1 MRGFMFTVIV
11 PFKNAASWIRR
22 CAESLR
28 QLDGDIDFIF
38 VDDGSTDGGD
48 DIMYALEREDDRF
61 SVHFNTHEPGVSGTR
76 NTALDVIKDNLG
88 IKPDWISFLDADD
101 EYAPGALNAMIAS
114 TRMYPDAQLI
124 QLNHVRAV
132 NNGTIPRMQNPRG
145 KYDLYNLPKL
155 WMSSC
160 NKLFRADLI
169 EDIRFDEKLRH
180 GEDELFVLECLRRT
194 RCIYN
199 SEHIALYYHKDNPNS
214 LSTTTSFDDL
224 LGEQRALLDFLD
236 KYRDDGE
243 ITFAIRQRMTELWNN
258 AVYKRTFG
266 G

>member
-1 MRGFMFTVIV
+1 MVTIIV
-11 PFKNAASWIRR
+11 PFRDSALWIGR
-22 CAESLR
+22 CANSLKS
-28 QLDGDIDFIF
+28 LEGNIEVIF
-38 VDDGSTDGGD
+38 VDDNSQDNGAEIISAYTDT
-48 DIMYALEREDDRF
+48 RF
-61 SVHFNTHEPGVSGTR
+61 LLVRNKDTPGVSGAR
-76 NTALDVIKDNLG
+76 NTGLDWASG
-88 IKPDWISFLDADD
+88 DWISFLDADD
-101 EYAPGALNAMIAS
+101 EYAPGALNAINAS
-114 TRMYPDAQLI
+114 IRMYPDAQLI
-124 QLNHVRAV
+124 QLNHSRVV

-145 KYDLYNLPKL
+145 KYDLYHLPKL

-180 GEDELFVLECLRRT
+180 GEDELFVLECLKKT

-199 SEHIALYYHKDNPNS
+199 SEHIALHYHKDNPNS
-214 LSTTTSFDDL
+214 LSTTTSFDDC

-236 KYRDDGE
+236 HNREDME
-243 ITFAIRQRMTELWNN
+243 LCFAVRQRMTELWSN

>member
-1 MRGFMFTVIV
+1 MITIIV
-11 PFKNAASWIRR
+11 PYKNASSWIKR

-28 QLDGDIDFIF
+28 QLDGDMEFIF

-48 DIMYALEREDDRF
+48 GIMYALEREDDRF
-61 SVHFNTHEPGVSGTR
+61 SVHFNTHEPGVGGAR
-76 NTALDVIKDNLG
+76 NTALDVIKDHLG

-114 TRMYPDAQLI
+114 TRMYPDADLI
-124 QLNHVRAV
+124 QMNHVRVMPSGATV
-132 NNGTIPRMQNPRG
+132 PRMFNARG
-145 KYDLYNLPKL
+145 KYDLYGLPKL

-160 NKLFRADLI
+160 NKLFRRGLI
-169 EDIRFDEKLRH
+169 CDMTFDESLRH

-194 RCIYN
+194 RGIYN

-214 LSTTTSFDDL
+214 LSTTTSFDDC

-236 KYRDDGE
+236 KHRDDGE

>member
-1 MRGFMFTVIV
+1 MFTVII
-11 PFKNAASWIRR
+11 PFKNAAPWIRR

-28 QLDGDIDFIF
+28 QLDGDMEFIF
-38 VDDGSTDGGD
+38 VDDGSTDGGYEIVRAFAEQD
-48 DIMYALEREDDRF
+48 ERFMLLENQFGD
-61 SVHFNTHEPGVSGTR
+61 GVSGAR
-76 NTALDVIKDNLG
+76 NTGLDWASG
-88 IKPDWISFLDADD
+88 DWVSFLDADD

-114 TRMYPDAQLI
+114 TRMYPDADLI
-124 QLNHVRAV
+124 QMNHVRVMPSGATV
-132 NNGTIPRMQNPRG
+132 PRMFNARG
-145 KYDLYNLPKL
+145 KYDLYSLPKL

-160 NKLFRADLI
+160 NKLFRRSLI
-169 EDIRFDEKLRH
+169 SDMTFDESLRH
-180 GEDELFVLECLRRT
+180 GEDELFILECLRRT

-214 LSTTTSFDDL
+214 LSTTTSFSDL

-236 KYRDDGE
+236 KHRDDGE

>member
-1 MRGFMFTVIV
+1 MVTVIV
-11 PFKNAASWIRR
+11 PFKNAAPWIRR

-28 QLDGDIDFIF
+28 QLDGDIEFIF

-48 DIMYALEREDDRF
+48 EIMYALEREDDRF
-61 SVHFNTHEPGVSGTR
+61 SVHFNTHEPGVSGAR
-76 NTALDVIKDNLG
+76 NTALDVIRDHLG

-124 QLNHVRAV
+124 QLNHSRVV
-132 NNGTIPRMQNPRG
+132 NNGTIPRMPNPRG
-145 KYDLYNLPKL
+145 KYDLYHLPKL
-155 WMSSC
+155 WVSSC

-169 EDIRFDEKLRH
+169 ENIRFDESLRH
-180 GEDELFVLECLRRT
+180 GEDELFILECLRRT

-199 SEHIALYYHKDNPNS
+199 SEHVALHYHKDNPNS

-236 KYRDDGE
+236 EYRDDSE
-243 ITFAIRQRMTELWNN
+243 ITFAIRQRMTELWSN
-258 AVYKRTFG
+258 AVYKRSFG

>member
-11 PFKNAASWIRR
+11 PFKNAAPWIRR

-28 QLDGDIDFIF
+28 QLDGDMEFIF
-38 VDDGSTDGGD
+38 VDDNSTDGGGEIVEVFEAQD
-48 DIMYALEREDDRF
+48 ERFRCLMNE
-61 SVHFNTHEPGVSGTR
+61 NGEGVSGAR
-76 NTALDVIKDNLG
+76 NTGLDWASG
-88 IKPDWISFLDADD
+88 DWVSFLDADD

-114 TRMYPDAQLI
+114 TRMYPDADLI
-124 QLNHVRAV
+124 QMNHVRVMPSGATV
-132 NNGTIPRMQNPRG
+132 PRMFNARG
-145 KYDLYNLPKL
+145 KYDLYHLPKL

-160 NKLFRADLI
+160 NKLFRRDLI
-169 EDIRFDEKLRH
+169 CDMTFNESLRH
-180 GEDELFVLECLRRT
+180 GEDELFILECLRRT

-199 SEHIALYYHKDNPNS
+199 SEHIALHYHKDNPNS

-236 KYRDDGE
+236 EHRDDGE

>member
-1 MRGFMFTVIV
+1 MTLSIIVPVYNAAPYLKRCLDSLPIRDDVEVIV
-11 PFKNAASWIRR
+11 I
-22 CAESLR
+22 
-28 QLDGDIDFIF
+28 
-38 VDDGSTDGGD
+38 DDGSTDD
-48 DIMYALEREDDRF
+48 
-61 SVHFNTHEPGVSGTR
+61 SWNTCLKDMLAKHGRKAAQFAKNRGVSAAR
-76 NTALDVIKDNLG
+76 NEG
-88 IKPDWISFLDADD
+88 IKMATGEFISFLDADD
-101 EYAPGALNAMIAS
+101 EYAPGALNAINAS
-114 TRMYPDAQLI
+114 IRMYPDAELI
-124 QLNHVRAV
+124 QMNHMRGMQSGVTV
-132 NNGTIPRMQNPRG
+132 PRMFNAQG

-169 EDIRFDEKLRH
+169 EDIRFDESLRH

-199 SEHIALYYHKDNPNS
+199 SEHIALHYHKENPNS